1 MPDDKTKG
9 LYAGTFDPITN
20 GHVNII
26 ERSAQ
31 VFGEVIVAVTDN
43 PTKDGPLFALD
54 ERLSLVGDAVG
65 SVRGVEV
72 MSFHGLTV
80 EFARKVGANVIVRGL
95 RAVSDFE
102 DEFAMALANRD
113 MAPEI
118 DTVFLMTAQEFFYIS
133 SSRVK
138 EIASLNGDVGSF
150 VPPAVAEA
158 LYRKYSGGRSK

>member
-1 MPDDKTKG
+1 MPDKKPKA

-20 GHVNII
+20 GHMNII
-26 ERSAQ
+26 ERSVD

-43 PTKDGPLFALD
+43 PTKDGPVFALK
-54 ERLSLVGDAVG
+54 ERLALVREAVT
-65 SVRGVEV
+65 SIPGVEV
-72 MSFHGLTV
+72 MSFNGLTV
-80 EFARKVGANVIVRGL
+80 EFARKVGANVIIRGL
-95 RAVSDFE
+95 RAVSDFD

-138 EIASLNGDVGSF
+138 EIAELDGDVSNF
-150 VPPAVAEA
+150 VPPSVAKA
-158 LYRKYSGGRSK
+158 LYRKFSKGRSE

>member
-1 MPDDKTKG
+1 MPDEKTKA

-26 ERSAQ
+26 ERSAE
-31 VFGEVIVAVTDN
+31 VFGEVMVAVTDN
-43 PTKDGPLFALD
+43 PTKDGPLFTLK
-54 ERLSLVGDAVG
+54 ERLVLVREAV
-65 SVRGVEV
+65 SSIPGVEV
-72 MSFHGLTV
+72 MSFNGLTV

-138 EIASLNGDVGSF
+138 EIAGLNGDVGNF
-150 VPPAVAEA
+150 VPASVAKA
-158 LYRKYSGGRSK
+158 LYEKFSGGRPK

>member
-1 MPDDKTKG
+1 MPDKKTKA

-20 GHVNII
+20 GHINII
-26 ERSAQ
+26 ERSVD

-43 PTKDGPLFALD
+43 PTKDGPVFTLK
-54 ERLSLVGDAVG
+54 ERLELVREAVG
-65 SVRGVEV
+65 SIPGVEV
-72 MSFHGLTV
+72 MSFNGLTV
-80 EFARKVGANVIVRGL
+80 EFARKVGANVIIRGL
-95 RAVSDFE
+95 RAVSDFD

-138 EIASLNGDVGSF
+138 ELAELGGDVGNF
-150 VPPAVAEA
+150 VPPSVAKA
-158 LYRKYSGGRSK
+158 LYRKFSGGRS

>member
-1 MPDDKTKG
+1 MGEKKATA

-26 ERSAQ
+26 ERSAE
-31 VFGEVIVAVTDN
+31 VFGEVTVAVTDN
-43 PTKDGPLFALD
+43 PTKDGPLFTLE
-54 ERLSLVGDAVG
+54 ERLTLVRAAV
-65 SVRGVEV
+65 SPISGVKV
-72 MSFHGLTV
+72 VSFNGLTV
-80 EFARKVGANVIVRGL
+80 KFARNVGANVIIRGL

-138 EIASLNGDVGSF
+138 EIASLGGDVSSF
-150 VPPAVAEA
+150 VPPAAADA
-158 LYRKYSGGRSK
+158 LYEKYSGGLSQ

>member
-1 MPDDKTKG
+1 MASEKTKA

-26 ERSAQ
+26 ERSAW
-31 VFGEVIVAVTDN
+31 VFGEVLVGVTDN
-43 PTKDGPLFALD
+43 PAKEVTVFKLD
-54 ERLSLVGDAVG
+54 ERLALVRDAV
-65 SVRGVEV
+65 SSIRGVEV
-72 MSFHGLTV
+72 VSFDGLTV
-80 EFARKVGANVIVRGL
+80 GFARTVGANVIVRGL

-138 EIASLNGDVGSF
+138 EIANLGGDVGSF

-158 LYRKYSGGRSK
+158 LYRKRGGGRPK